1 MCRSFQL
8 EGTPLMEYAAGPSG
22 IPLLKCKICEP
33 LEYEYLFFL
42 TKQISHHNSLENYI
56 HYVENNH

>member
-1 MCRSFQL
+1 
-8 EGTPLMEYAAGPSG
+8 MEYAAGPSG